1 MTTSLPKSAGI
12 LIVALLLGTAACK
25 SSGDQAA
32 GRVMPGSPVSVAPA
46 EQRDVPLE
54 IAAVGRVESIAT
66 VSVKAQVGGEVM
78 AVYFKEGQAVQ
89 KGDRLFSIDPRPYEI
104 AVRQAESL
112 LEKDR
117 ALLRNAEAD
126 AARYAGLVQKDYVTK
141 EQYDALLA
149 NRDVLAAAVKADEA
163 SVAKARLDLGY
174 TDIRAPIDGRTG
186 GLLIDAGNII
196 KANDTAGA
204 VVIEQMSP
212 IYVTFSVPEQHLSAI
227 KTFMAEGRLAATA
240 APAGGGTAPVSGV
253 LTFVDN
259 AIDTATGTITLKAT
273 FDNRDGALW
282 PGQFLNVRLILT
294 TERGVT
300 VVPSTAVQTG
310 QNGEF
315 VYVVKDDLT
324 AEMRPVKV
332 ARTFDESAIIA
343 EGVKPGERVVTDGQL
358 RLAPGAKVDI
368 KTGR

>member
-1 MTTSLPKSAGI
+1 MTTSLPKSIGI
-12 LIVALLLGTAACK
+12 LIVAALAGTAACK
-25 SSGDQAA
+25 SPGDQAA
-32 GRVMPGSPVSVAPA
+32 GRAMPGSPVSVAQA

-66 VSVKAQVGGEVM
+66 VSVKAQVGGEVT
-78 AVYFKEGQAVQ
+78 AIYFKEGQAVR

-104 AVRQAESL
+104 AERQAESL

-117 ALLRNAEAD
+117 ALLKNAEAD

-149 NRDVLAAAVKADEA
+149 NRDVLVAAVKADEA
-163 SVAKARLDLGY
+163 SVAKARLDLAY
-174 TDIRAPIDGRTG
+174 TDVRAPIDGRTG
-186 GLLIDAGNII
+186 SLLIDAGNII
-196 KANDTAGA
+196 KANDTVGA

-212 IYVTFSVPEQHLSAI
+212 IYVTFAVPEQHLPAI
-227 KTFMAEGRLAATA
+227 KAFMAQGRLRTVA
-240 APAGGGTAPVSGV
+240 APAGDAVPPVDGV

-259 AIDTATGTITLKAT
+259 AIDTATGSITLKAT
-273 FDNRDGALW
+273 FDNRDGKLW
-282 PGQFLNVRLILT
+282 PGQFLNVRLTLT

-300 VVPSTAVQTG
+300 VVPSQAVQTG
-310 QNGEF
+310 QNGEY

-324 AEMRPVKV
+324 AEMRPVKLD
-332 ARTFDESAIIA
+332 RTFDGSAIIA

>member
-1 MTTSLPKSAGI
+1 M
-12 LIVALLLGTAACK
+12 
-25 SSGDQAA
+25 
-32 GRVMPGSPVSVAPA
+32 
-46 EQRDVPLE
+46 
-54 IAAVGRVESIAT
+54 AT
-66 VSVKAQVGGEVM
+66 VSVKAQVGGEVT
-78 AVYFKEGQAVQ
+78 AIYFREGQAVR

-117 ALLRNAEAD
+117 ALLKNAEAD

-163 SVAKARLDLGY
+163 TLAKARLDLGY
-174 TDIRAPIDGRTG
+174 TDVRAPIDGRTG
-186 GLLIDAGNII
+186 SLLIDAGNII

-204 VVIEQMSP
+204 VVIEQTSP
-212 IYVTFSVPEQHLSAI
+212 IYVTFSVPEQHLPAI
-227 KTFMAEGRLAATA
+227 KSFMAQGRLTTTA
-240 APAGGGTAPVSGV
+240 APAGGQTPPVSGI

-259 AIDTATGTITLKAT
+259 AIDPATGTITLKAT
-273 FDNRDGALW
+273 FDNGGGTLW
-282 PGQFLNVRLILT
+282 PGQFLNVRLTLT

-300 VVPSTAVQTG
+300 VVPSQAVQTG
-310 QNGEF
+310 QSGEF